1 MWPIGEPCVV
11 CHLPLDDSDG
21 FCAHARLGKAWCW
34 GHEQEA
40 INAALGEDISGH
52 TLLWHMPRRDSGG
65 IDGGFLLAFAVI
77 LAVVLVYV
85 AAGGA
90 R

>member
-1 MWPIGEPCVV
+1 MTR
-11 CHLPLDDSDG
+11 HL
-21 FCAHARLGKAWCW
+21 RR
-34 GHEQEA
+34 
-40 INAALGEDISGH
+40 AAAAVRRAGDALAVAVL
-52 TLLWHMPRRDSGG
+52 TAQPRRWDDSGG

-77 LAVVLVYV
+77 IAVVLVYV